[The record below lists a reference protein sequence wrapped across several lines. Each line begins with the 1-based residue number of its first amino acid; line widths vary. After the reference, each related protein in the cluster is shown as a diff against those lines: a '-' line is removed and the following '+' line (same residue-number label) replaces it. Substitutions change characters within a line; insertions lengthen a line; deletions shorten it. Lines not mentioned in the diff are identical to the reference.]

1 MQLFEMQ
8 GLLAGKCL
16 PGDMKVNE
24 SLAEYLL
31 RKLEDRNEL
40 ERQLSAK
47 TISEQNI
54 INAFCISGEG
64 EHSKLVI
71 EYVHGLVAENAALK
85 SGVGFFAYSTECGYE
100 EFDTKE
106 KAIDFATDE
115 IEDFRG
121 YACDGWSDEVG
132 SVCWGVV
139 MQRATEIDRRK
150 RNDEDSCDSSIE
162 EICDYALLPVIETPA
177 TDEFTAELRAQGVD
191 EYANA
196 TIAIG
201 EDERNLDI
209 IYAGNQAI
217 SFAANLR
224 AGRKG

>member
-1 MQLFEMQ
+1 MQLSEMQ

-54 INAFCISGEG
+54 INAFGIKGEG
-64 EHSKLVI
+64 AHSKLVI
-71 EYVHGLVAENAALK
+71 EYVSGLVALAEERREFIVNGVEYDYIELPLFEEDRANATYQRCLLK
-85 SGVGFFAYSTECGYE
+85 
-100 EFDTKE
+100 D
-106 KAIDFATDE
+106 
-115 IEDFRG
+115 G
-121 YACDGWSDEVG
+121 YAAAD
-132 SVCWGVV
+132 
-139 MQRATEIDRRK
+139 I
-150 RNDEDSCDSSIE
+150 
-162 EICDYALLPVIETPA
+162 
-177 TDEFTAELRAQGVD
+177 TAELRAQGVD

-209 IYAGNQAI
+209 IYAGNQAKL
-217 SFAANLR
+217 FAANLR